1 MFASDSRYRAA
12 ATYPVTLPGG
22 RVVSAVTIP
31 APRTAPALAG
41 YYPRPASERL
51 DLVAVRF
58 LNAPTGFWQ
67 LCDANN
73 APIAGALG
81 ARQLIGIPATA
92 PGIQQ

>member
-1 MFASDSRYRAA
+1 MFAADSRYASA
-12 ATYPVTLPGG
+12 ATYSITLPGG
-22 RVVSAVTIP
+22 RVVAAVTIP
-31 APRTAPALAG
+31 APRATPIAG

-73 APIAGALG
+73 APVAGALG
-81 ARQLIGIPATA
+81 ARQLIGIPTTATGGQ
-92 PGIQQ
+92 P

>member
-1 MFASDSRYRAA
+1 MFAPESRYASA
-12 ATYPVTLPGG
+12 ATYCVTLSGG
-22 RVVSAVTIP
+22 RVVAAVKVP
-31 APRTAPALAG
+31 APRTATLAG

-73 APIAGALG
+73 APLAGALG

-92 PGIQQ
+92 PGIQP

>member
-1 MFASDSRYRAA
+1 MFTADSRYAGA
-12 ATYPVTLPGG
+12 ATYSVTLPGG
-22 RVVSAVTIP
+22 RVIAAVKIP
-31 APRTAPALAG
+31 APRTAVIAG
-41 YYPRPASERL
+41 YYPRPDSERL

-73 APIAGALG
+73 APLAGALG

-92 PGIQQ
+92 PRAQP

>member
-1 MFASDSRYRAA
+1 VFSADSRYLGQ
-12 ATYPVTLPGG
+12 ATYTLCLAGG
-22 RVVSAVTIP
+22 QTVAVVRIP
-31 APRTAPALAG
+31 APRTSSVVG

-73 APIAGALG
+73 AMVAGALG
-81 ARQLIGIPATA
+81 AHSLVGIPPGA
-92 PGIQQ
+92 PS